1 MLSSQTKDQ
10 VTAGAMQRLR
20 ARGLTVESI
29 LQTDDDLLGRLI
41 YPVGF
46 WRVSIA
52 FGNRTKRGHC
62 SGDERQASLTTE
74 AFRASVPPGVYPTGL
89 VPGMFLC
96 TSLHFSTLPPSCL
109 HFPFFPSPP
118 GLRRV
123 CHSEDAAPLLHR
135 VEWWV
140 DLLKV
145 ALWVGRFPL
154 ALRGPPSIRLVLN
167 SPLHSGTGWEPPSC
181 CSGCLGESQAPA
193 FLPEGPG
200 AIESRY
206 SLASGGSSEAGDL
219 SWFPHTGP
227 H

>member
-46 WRVSIA
+46 WRVNIA

-62 SGDERQASLTTE
+62 SGDERQASLTTT
-74 AFRASVPPGVYPTGL
+74 FRASVPPGVYPTGL

-96 TSLHFSTLPPSCL
+96 TSFHFSTLPPSCL

-118 GLRRV
+118 GLHRV
-123 CHSEDAAPLLHR
+123 CHSTEP
-135 VEWWV
+135 WV
-140 DLLKV
+140 V
-145 ALWVGRFPL
+145 
-154 ALRGPPSIRLVLN
+154 
-167 SPLHSGTGWEPPSC
+167 
-181 CSGCLGESQAPA
+181 
-193 FLPEGPG
+193 
-200 AIESRY
+200 
-206 SLASGGSSEAGDL
+206 GGSVESGSVGGALPFGTA
-219 SWFPHTGP
+219 WPTVYQIGFK
-227 H
+227 